1 MRSWITAAALA
12 LATSLAFLPAATA
25 DARPAPTADAR
36 PWAGGAPPRVA
47 DRAPARERARQKI
60 RALRAMILVQEL
72 GLDEATAAKLG
83 PILARHDDELARLQ
97 AERQALRR
105 TLRDARA
112 AGQDAKLDA
121 LIDQTIANARARWD
135 REQARFAEVR
145 RLLTPRQAARL
156 LEVLPQ
162 VDRRILQGLR
172 RAVATDDADALDG
185 DDGDGELDDAPRPRP
200 RRLRRGR

>member
-1 MRSWITAAALA
+1 MRTWITTLALA
-12 LATSLAFLPAATA
+12 LATSFAFVPVATA
-25 DARPAPTADAR
+25 DDRPAPA
-36 PWAGGAPPRVA
+36 
-47 DRAPARERARQKI
+47 ARERARQKI

-97 AERQALRR
+97 AERRTLRR
-105 TLRDARA
+105 TLRDAHA
-112 AGQDAKLDA
+112 AGQDAKLDG
-121 LIDQTIANARARWD
+121 LIDQSIANQRARWD

-172 RAVATDDADALDG
+172 RAVAADAADG
-185 DDGDGELDDAPRPRP
+185 DDGELDDAPRPRQ
-200 RRLRRGR
+200 RGLRRGR

>member
-1 MRSWITAAALA
+1 MRTWIPTVALA
-12 LATSLAFLPAATA
+12 LATSLAFVPVATA
-25 DARPAPTADAR
+25 DDRPAPIAGDR
-36 PWAGGAPPRVA
+36 PWAARDARPRVA
-47 DRAPARERARQKI
+47 DRATARERARQKI

-97 AERQALRR
+97 AERQTLRR
-105 TLRDARA
+105 TLRDAHA
-112 AGQDAKLDA
+112 AGQDAKLDG
-121 LIDQTIANARARWD
+121 LIDQSIANQRARWD

-172 RAVATDDADALDG
+172 RAVAADAADAADG
-185 DDGDGELDDAPRPRP
+185 DDGELDDAPAPRQ